1 MTRVSTRRVRDEAQ
15 PLEFAGLDHPQQ
27 LRLLAEWHVG
37 DFVEEQRALI
47 GELEAADA
55 VGLRVGESAA
65 HVPKSSLSNTPSDT
79 PPEFT
84 TTIGRE
90 ARLDTLWS
98 ALRHDTLAGAVLQG
112 SARSHPMARPGRSP
126 AARSASATR

>member
-1 MTRVSTRRVRDEAQ
+1 MRVDPARPRRAE

-55 VGLRVGESAA
+55 VGLRVGEGAA

-79 PPEFT
+79 PSSP
-84 TTIGRE
+84 TIGRE

-98 ALRHDTLAGAVLQG
+98 ALATTPLPVPFSPRISTFASDGPT
-112 SARSHPMARPGRSP
+112 RKSP
-126 AARSASATR
+126 AARSAWPLTR